1 MGSASGS
8 LSLPNPM
15 THLFEPGRTQAS
27 ANIHSGSWSRNSFGY
42 DVIANQFDKY
52 LYDNPDFLL
61 VMSAG
66 NNGYKNQLTTVAE
79 PGTAKNILTVGS
91 VNAMGNDLWYFDHGM
106 DSVSYSS
113 SRGPTKD
120 GRIKPDVLAPGRTIL
135 SAGARPSVEGECDPE
150 DTSSIHVKNGN
161 GQFGSEDGLLYLQ
174 GTSMSTPVVAGS
186 AAIIRQY
193 FMDGY
198 YPSGAA
204 NNDDAFTP
212 PGQLL
217 KAVIINGGMPVVEVD
232 NYGKDYVSSEPYDN
246 AQGFGRVNLQNS
258 LFLANST
265 PEPIFVEI
273 VDEGKRQIDNGETH
287 TYLRTIDMLQACTA
301 EELSVTLAWTDK
313 EGANG
318 CSTCLLNDLD
328 LVLTNESSGDKY
340 YPNGL
345 NSHDTVNNIERIRVP
360 VADAD
365 IWRIEVTA
373 SNLMESSTNYA
384 LVMTGCIDGASGS
397 SSGPDTSAPS
407 ISTSAPT
414 KSPVEVLVTTKPSF
428 APSTS
433 FPTTAPIVSES
444 DDSDM
449 IDAIDEKRNAL
460 SFGVMF
466 DISTYDHAIEITG
479 IDIGVRGNAKQTI
492 HVMQIPEESFVG
504 NENGNR
510 QNNNRLLLEDDE
522 DFHHVHANFSDV
534 TEMNVGEAENSAED
548 LDDFF
553 DISSDADEKKWKSLT
568 KEAYAQREL
577 TSTSVSNGYNFFPI
591 EDFPTIQVKKDTTS
605 AIYITAKKRKI
616 FLTKVKNGMC
626 ENSEPGEICQ
636 TAEDNDG
643 NEIFSISVGASAKF
657 KFRNAKHGFI
667 PNVIIHYRIVEDEQ
681 R

>member
-1 MGSASGS
+1 
-8 LSLPNPM
+8 
-15 THLFEPGRTQAS
+15 
-27 ANIHSGSWSRNSFGY
+27 
-42 DVIANQFDKY
+42 
-52 LYDNPDFLL
+52 
-61 VMSAG
+61 
-66 NNGYKNQLTTVAE
+66 
-79 PGTAKNILTVGS
+79 
-91 VNAMGNDLWYFDHGM
+91 
-106 DSVSYSS
+106 
-113 SRGPTKD
+113 
-120 GRIKPDVLAPGRTIL
+120 
-135 SAGARPSVEGECDPE
+135 
-150 DTSSIHVKNGN
+150 
-161 GQFGSEDGLLYLQ
+161 
-174 GTSMSTPVVAGS
+174 
-186 AAIIRQY
+186 
-193 FMDGY
+193 MDGY

-397 SSGPDTSAPS
+397 GSGPDTSAPS

-414 KSPVEVLVTTKPSF
+414 KSPVESLVTTKPSF

-433 FPTTAPIVSES
+433 FPTTAPTKSPVETSFPTTAPTVSES
-444 DDSDM
+444 DDS
-449 IDAIDEKRNAL
+449 
-460 SFGVMF
+460 
-466 DISTYDHAIEITG
+466 
-479 IDIGVRGNAKQTI
+479 
-492 HVMQIPEESFVG
+492 
-504 NENGNR
+504 
-510 QNNNRLLLEDDE
+510 
-522 DFHHVHANFSDV
+522 
-534 TEMNVGEAENSAED
+534 
-548 LDDFF
+548 
-553 DISSDADEKKWKSLT
+553 
-568 KEAYAQREL
+568 
-577 TSTSVSNGYNFFPI
+577 
-591 EDFPTIQVKKDTTS
+591 
-605 AIYITAKKRKI
+605 
-616 FLTKVKNGMC
+616 
-626 ENSEPGEICQ
+626 
-636 TAEDNDG
+636 
-643 NEIFSISVGASAKF
+643 
-657 KFRNAKHGFI
+657 
-667 PNVIIHYRIVEDEQ
+667 
-681 R
+681 